1 MSEKG
6 KLKAA
11 WATHRLDFK
20 FEAGTSRGVLTY
32 KDIWL
37 IKLWYE
43 NEPNTYGIGEAAP
56 LKGLSIDDVPDFED
70 KLVALLADV
79 HEIESLD
86 AIQPIIK
93 TMPSLAFALETAF
106 LDLMHRGERRITTT
120 PFFES
125 HEGIAI
131 NGLIWMGSKESMR
144 EQIAEKIIEG
154 FTCIKLKIG
163 AINFDDE
170 LAVLREIRAEYTSE
184 QITIRVDAN
193 GAFGFDADE
202 KLKQLADLQIHSIE
216 QPVAVKQVQLMH
228 DLCRKNIVPVALDEE
243 LIGVTDIFEKDD
255 LLETLM
261 PQYII
266 LKPTLLGGI
275 LATLDWIQIANMKNI
290 GWWITSALESNIGL
304 NAIAQFTSSVDNGFI
319 HGLGTGSLYSNN
331 FNSPL
336 KVENGHLYYD
346 NQKEWDLSAVK
357 WNSV

>member
-1 MSEKG
+1 MIEKG
-6 KLKAA
+6 KLKAS

-20 FEAGTSRGVLTY
+20 FEAGTSRGVLTH

-37 IKLWYE
+37 VKLWYE
-43 NEPNTYGIGEAAP
+43 NEPHITGIGEAAP
-56 LKGLSIDDVPDFED
+56 LKGLSIDDLPDFQE
-70 KLVALLADV
+70 KLISLLTDV
-79 HEIESLD
+79 HEIDSLD
-86 AIQPIIK
+86 AIQPIVK

-106 LDLMHRGERRITTT
+106 LDLLHGGVRQITAT
-120 PFFES
+120 PFFTAKA
-125 HEGIAI
+125 GIPI
-131 NGLIWMGSKESMR
+131 NGLVWMGSKESML
-144 EQIAEKIIEG
+144 QQVAEKIEQG

-163 AINFDDE
+163 AINFEDE
-170 LAVLREIRAEYTSE
+170 LAVLKDIRAKYTPE

-193 GAFGFDADE
+193 GAFGFDAND

-228 DLCRKNIVPVALDEE
+228 DLCSKNIVPVALDEE

-275 LATLDWIQIANMKNI
+275 LATLDWIQIANMKGI

-304 NAIAQFTSSVDNGFI
+304 NAIAQFTSSVDNGYV
-319 HGLGTGSLYSNN
+319 HGLGTGSLYTNN
-331 FNSPL
+331 FDSSL
-336 KVENGHLYYD
+336 TVENGHLYYD
-346 NQKEWDLSAVK
+346 QNQNWDLSEIK
-357 WNSV
+357 WNNV